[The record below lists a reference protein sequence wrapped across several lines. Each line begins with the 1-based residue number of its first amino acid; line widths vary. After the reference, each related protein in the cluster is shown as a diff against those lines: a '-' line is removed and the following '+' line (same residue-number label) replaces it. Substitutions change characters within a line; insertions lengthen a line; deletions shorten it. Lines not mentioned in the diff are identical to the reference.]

1 MENINLSL
9 IKKSIIKL
17 DEMELEKRKQYRE
30 ILKNTIKT
38 DIEKSCDIYVREIKL
53 LRGHDGFI
61 AYDINDNYIKITFYS
76 NYCHIAYN
84 GKFHINIKLEDN

>member
-53 LRGHDGFI
+53 LRNHDGFI
-61 AYDINDNYIKITFYS
+61 VYDINDNYIKITFYS
-76 NYCHIAYN
+76 NYCRIAYN

>member
-17 DEMELEKRKQYRE
+17 DEMELEKRRQYRE

-53 LRGHDGFI
+53 LRDHDGFI
-61 AYDINDNYIKITFYS
+61 VYDIDDKYIKVVFYFD
-76 NYCHIAYN
+76 CCRICYN
-84 GKFHINIKLEDN
+84 GKFSINIKL

>member
-38 DIEKSCDIYVREIKL
+38 DIEKSCDIYVKEVKL
-53 LRGHDGFI
+53 LRDHDGFI
-61 AYDINDNYIKITFYS
+61 VYDIDDIYIKVVFYFD
-76 NYCHIAYN
+76 YCRICYD
-84 GKFHINIKLEDN
+84 GKFSINIKL

>member
-17 DEMELEKRKQYRE
+17 DEMDLEKRKQYRE

-53 LRGHDGFI
+53 LRDHDGFI
-61 AYDINDNYIKITFYS
+61 VYDIDDKYIKVVFYFD
-76 NYCHIAYN
+76 CCRICYN
-84 GKFHINIKLEDN
+84 GKFSINIKL

>member
-38 DIEKSCDIYVREIKL
+38 DIEKSCDIYVKEVKL
-53 LRGHDGFI
+53 LRDHDGFI
-61 AYDINDNYIKITFYS
+61 VYDIDDKYIKVVFYFD
-76 NYCHIAYN
+76 YCRICYD
-84 GKFHINIKLEDN
+84 GKFSINIKL

>member
-53 LRGHDGFI
+53 LRDHDGFI
-61 AYDINDNYIKITFYS
+61 VYDIDDNYIKIIFYS

>member
-9 IKKSIIKL
+9 IKKSIKKL
-17 DEMELEKRKQYRE
+17 EGMDLEKRKQYRE

-53 LRGHDGFI
+53 LRDHDGFI
-61 AYDINDNYIKITFYS
+61 VYDIDDKYIKVVFHFD
-76 NYCHIAYN
+76 YCRICYD
-84 GKFHINIKLEDN
+84 GKFGINIKL

>member
-1 MENINLSL
+1 MLNINLSL

-17 DEMELEKRKQYRE
+17 DNMDLEKRKQYRE

-53 LRGHDGFI
+53 LRDHDGFI

>member
-17 DEMELEKRKQYRE
+17 DEMELEKKRQYRE
-30 ILKNTIKT
+30 ILKDTIKT

-53 LRGHDGFI
+53 LRDHDGFI
-61 AYDINDNYIKITFYS
+61 VYDIDDKYIKVVFYFD
-76 NYCHIAYN
+76 YCRICYD
-84 GKFHINIKLEDN
+84 GKFSINIKL

>member
-17 DEMELEKRKQYRE
+17 DEMELEKRRQYRE
-30 ILKNTIKT
+30 ILKDTIKT

-53 LRGHDGFI
+53 LRDHDGFI
-61 AYDINDNYIKITFYS
+61 AYDINDNYIKIIFYS
-76 NYCHIAYN
+76 NYCRIAYN

>member
-17 DEMELEKRKQYRE
+17 DEMDLEKRKQYRE

-38 DIEKSCDIYVREIKL
+38 DIEKSCDIYVKEIKL
-53 LRGHDGFI
+53 LRDHDGFI
-61 AYDINDNYIKITFYS
+61 VYDIDDKYIKVVFYFD
-76 NYCHIAYN
+76 CCRICYN
-84 GKFHINIKLEDN
+84 GKFSINIKL

>member
-53 LRGHDGFI
+53 LRDHDGFI
-61 AYDINDNYIKITFYS
+61 VYDINDNYIKITFYS

>member
-30 ILKNTIKT
+30 ILKNSIKT

-53 LRGHDGFI
+53 LRDHDGFI
-61 AYDINDNYIKITFYS
+61 VYDIDNKYIKVVFHFD
-76 NYCHIAYN
+76 YCRICYD
-84 GKFHINIKLEDN
+84 GKFGINIKL

>member
-1 MENINLSL
+1 MKNINLSL

-53 LRGHDGFI
+53 LRDHDGFI
-61 AYDINDNYIKITFYS
+61 VYDINDNYIKITFYS

>member
-17 DEMELEKRKQYRE
+17 DEMELEKRRQYRE
-30 ILKNTIKT
+30 ILKNSIKT

-53 LRGHDGFI
+53 LRDHDGFI
-61 AYDINDNYIKITFYS
+61 VYDIDDKYIKVVFHFD
-76 NYCHIAYN
+76 YCRICYD
-84 GKFHINIKLEDN
+84 GKFGINIKL

>member
-17 DEMELEKRKQYRE
+17 DEMDLEKRKQYRE

-38 DIEKSCDIYVREIKL
+38 DIEKSCDIYVKEVKL
-53 LRGHDGFI
+53 LRDHDGFI
-61 AYDINDNYIKITFYS
+61 VYDINDKYIKVVFYFDC
-76 NYCHIAYN
+76 CHICYD
-84 GKFHINIKLEDN
+84 GKFSINIKL

>member
-17 DEMELEKRKQYRE
+17 DEMELEKRRQYRE
-30 ILKNTIKT
+30 ILKDTIKT

-53 LRGHDGFI
+53 LRDHDGFI
-61 AYDINDNYIKITFYS
+61 VYDIDDKYIKVVFHFD
-76 NYCHIAYN
+76 YCRICYD
-84 GKFHINIKLEDN
+84 GKFGINIKL

>member
-17 DEMELEKRKQYRE
+17 DEMDLEKRKQYRE
-30 ILKNTIKT
+30 ILKDTIKT

-53 LRGHDGFI
+53 LRDHDGFI

-76 NYCHIAYN
+76 NYCRIAYN

>member
-17 DEMELEKRKQYRE
+17 DEMDLEKRKQYRE

-53 LRGHDGFI
+53 LRDHDGFI
-61 AYDINDNYIKITFYS
+61 VYDIDDKYIKVVFYFDHCRIC
-76 NYCHIAYN
+76 YD
-84 GKFHINIKLEDN
+84 GKFSINIKL

>member
-38 DIEKSCDIYVREIKL
+38 DIEKSCDIYVKEVKL
-53 LRGHDGFI
+53 LRDHDGFVV
-61 AYDINDNYIKITFYS
+61 YDIDDNYIKITFYS